1 MSLLSAGFTRMLEV
15 VSFCEHSGAAIDELP
30 DSRLLP
36 SLPYAKYRMQR
47 VKKHYLI
54 VTPTPVYPK

>member
-1 MSLLSAGFTRMLEV
+1 MLEV
-15 VSFCEHSGAAIDELP
+15 VSFCEHSDAAIDELP